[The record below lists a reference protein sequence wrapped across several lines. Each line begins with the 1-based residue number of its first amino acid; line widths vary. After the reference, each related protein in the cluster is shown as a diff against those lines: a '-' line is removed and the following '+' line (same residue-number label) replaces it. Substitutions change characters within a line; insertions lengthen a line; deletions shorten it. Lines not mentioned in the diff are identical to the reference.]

1 LTFHG
6 FNADYLQRLAQGDP
20 FVEQHFCD
28 YFGELLLARLRR
40 RLHSPALIDDIRQET
55 LLRVL
60 RTLRSGAGVLEPDRF
75 GAYVYSVCNNV
86 MLELERDQQ
95 RHPLIKDNSADY
107 ADERVNLDLILV
119 NEERKRLIN
128 QALREMSQRDGEL
141 LRLLFLEEMNPEDVC
156 RRLGVDREY
165 LRVLLHRAKHR
176 FRSRFRALGPGGD
189 GG

>member
-1 LTFHG
+1 MTFHG
-6 FNADYLQRLAQGDP
+6 FDAEYLERLARGDP
-20 FVEQHFCD
+20 FVEQHFSD

-40 RLHSPALIDDIRQET
+40 RRHCTALIDDIRQET

-60 RTLRSGAGVLEPDRF
+60 RTLRSGAGGLDPDRF

-86 MLELERDQQ
+86 MLELERDRQ
-95 RHPLIKDNSADY
+95 RHPLIRDNSSDY
-107 ADERVNLDLILV
+107 ADDRVNLDLSLV
-119 NEERKRLIN
+119 NEERKLLIN
-128 QALREMSQRDGEL
+128 KALQEMSQRDGEL

-176 FRSRFRALGPGGD
+176 FRSRFRALGPGGN